1 LGHRVSIATDW
12 RNQDAKVLI
21 TVHAVKSAA
30 SVLAASDQRAGIRI
44 VTLLAGTDIYP
55 TFAPGEVAQAALARA
70 DALVAL
76 QPRALDLLPQD
87 LRKKSQTI
95 VQSAT
100 AIAKPRNERFTAI
113 VLAHLRPVKQ
123 PHLAV
128 AAVDLVPADVSM
140 QLTLAGAQL
149 DDEYGQRVTT
159 AVAQSAR
166 SEWIG
171 PLSRRISKQELSA
184 SHVCIVPSS
193 AEGGAN
199 VVSEAIAAGTPILC
213 SAIPGN
219 TGLLGHDWPGM
230 FPAGDAQALAQLLTR
245 TATDRDFFDE
255 LCQRTRALQP
265 MVAPA
270 TERQAWRELLA
281 QLR

>member
-1 LGHRVSIATDW
+1 MLIA
-12 RNQDAKVLI
+12 
-21 TVHAVKSAA
+21 VHAVKSAA
-30 SVLAASDQRAGIRI
+30 SVLAASEQRPGIRI

-55 TFAPGEVAQAALARA
+55 IFAPGEVAQRALARA
-70 DALVAL
+70 DALIAL
-76 QPRALDLLPQD
+76 QPRALDQLPDD
-87 LRKKSQTI
+87 LRKKSHTI

-100 AIAKPRNERFTAI
+100 AIAGPRNECFTAI

-128 AAVDLVPADVSM
+128 AAVDLVPAGVSM

-149 DDEYGQRVTT
+149 DDAYGKQVAA

-171 PLSRRISKQELSA
+171 PLSRRTSKQKLSA

-199 VVSEAIAAGTPILC
+199 VVSEAIAAGTAILC

-219 TGLLGHDWPGM
+219 TGLLGDDWPGT
-230 FPAGDAQALAQLLTR
+230 FPTGDAPALAHLLTR
-245 TATDRDFFDE
+245 SATEKPFFDE
-255 LCQRTRALQP
+255 LCRRSMALQP

-270 TERQAWRELLA
+270 AERLAWRELLA